1 MSSKAR
7 RILLVMHLP
16 DREPLASVVRC
27 IHLATGHSHSRLR
40 CLQVLTVLEELVK
53 CSPLVFIGSIPQ
65 SHQIR
70 MSCCSRT
77 ADDAIQEIPLLL
89 VSFGRR
95 QLTGRHILCLC
106 RLSSIGQSSWG
117 SRRHWRGRHGQ
128 GLRRTRNFT
137 TRCMC
142 SLPNLSVNLCFQ
154 VQASASPILKNIT
167 YTHTWSNLVGIF

>member
-40 CLQVLTVLEELVK
+40 CLQVLPVLEELVK

-95 QLTGRHILCLC
+95 QLTSSAFAGSPVLGRAAGAAAGTGGGGVAKACEGPATSPPGACAACPIS
-106 RLSSIGQSSWG
+106 LSI
-117 SRRHWRGRHGQ
+117 
-128 GLRRTRNFT
+128 
-137 TRCMC
+137 
-142 SLPNLSVNLCFQ
+142 
-154 VQASASPILKNIT
+154 SASKSRLR
-167 YTHTWSNLVGIF
+167 LRLF